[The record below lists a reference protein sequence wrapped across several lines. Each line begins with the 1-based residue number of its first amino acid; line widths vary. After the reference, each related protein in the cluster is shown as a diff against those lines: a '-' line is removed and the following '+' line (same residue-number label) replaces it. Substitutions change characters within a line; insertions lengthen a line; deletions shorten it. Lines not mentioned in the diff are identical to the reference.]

1 MCEGGTPSDGVSNGS
16 VGSLL
21 TGKRALMGENSFP
34 SFVCVFSGNF
44 GVRKYSAMYVFR

>member
-1 MCEGGTPSDGVSNGS
+1 MGDG
-16 VGSLL
+16 
-21 TGKRALMGENSFP
+21 NSFP